1 MIGLIAAM
9 TSEMDAIIAC
19 LDNQKEHTISG
30 IKMVSGTIG
39 NQDVIVMLSGVGKCN
54 AALSTT
60 ILCEH
65 FKLDEII
72 NIGTAGGLKAEEE
85 VLDAVISTQV
95 VQHDFDTSP
104 VDGEA
109 GIGLYFEANQAMIER
124 AVSVLEQNN
133 VRVHC
138 GLVASGDQFV
148 ARNDQLERLATYFPD
163 AICAEMEAGAV
174 AAVCAHYQIPFVVI
188 RSLSDVACREDSEM
202 DFSQYVVHAA
212 KRSAQFVS
220 TYVASLG

>member
-9 TSEMDAIIAC
+9 PSEMDAITSC
-19 LDNQKEHTISG
+19 LSEPKEHNISG

-39 NQDVIVMLSGVGKCN
+39 NKEVVVMLSGVGKCR

-65 FKLDEII
+65 FKLDEMI

-85 VLDAVISTQV
+85 ILDAVISTQV

-104 VDGEA
+104 LDGEE
-109 GIGLYFEANQAMIER
+109 GIGLYFDANQAMIVR
-124 AVSVLEQNN
+124 AVAVLEQNN

-148 ARNDQLERLATYFPD
+148 ARKDQLERLMTFFPN

-174 AAVCAHYQIPFVVI
+174 AAVCSHYQIPFVVI
-188 RSLSDVACREDSEM
+188 RSLSDVAVRDDSEM
-202 DFSQYVVHAA
+202 DFTQYVVHAA
-212 KRSAQFVS
+212 KRSADFVS
-220 TYVASLG
+220 AYVASLG

>member
-9 TSEMDAIIAC
+9 PSEMDAIIAC

-109 GIGLYFEANQAMIER
+109 GIGLYFEANQAIIER

-138 GLVASGDQFV
+138 
-148 ARNDQLERLATYFPD
+148 
-163 AICAEMEAGAV
+163 
-174 AAVCAHYQIPFVVI
+174 
-188 RSLSDVACREDSEM
+188 
-202 DFSQYVVHAA
+202 
-212 KRSAQFVS
+212 
-220 TYVASLG
+220 

>member
-9 TSEMDAIIAC
+9 PSEMDAIIAC

-85 VLDAVISTQV
+85 VLDAVVSTQV

-188 RSLSDVACREDSEM
+188 RSLSDVACREGSEM
-202 DFSQYVVHAA
+202 DFSQYVLHAA